1 MRKKNIFVVGL
12 DSFNLRLLRAVR
24 HAEDYAF
31 HGLLDYGEVRSAP
44 RFNMAALLNKAR
56 ETLRTFPQPIDAI
69 IGYWDFPTI
78 LMMPILRKEFGLRG
92 PTLESVLRCEH
103 KYWSRIEQTKVV
115 PEHIPRFALVDPFDN
130 QAADEL
136 DLEFPFWIK
145 PVKAHSSLLGYRV
158 RNRSD
163 LDRALA
169 ENRRGIYRFAE
180 PLKVIMSYA
189 DLPDEIAKV
198 DGFKCIAEEIISTGR
213 QCTLEGYAFE
223 GDVEVYGIVDSIPG
237 PNGSSL
243 ERYEYPSSLPD
254 PVKVRMKEIAR
265 RVIRFVKL
273 DNSPFNMEF
282 FYEAAGDR
290 ISLLEINARIS
301 KSHSPLFDKVEG
313 VPHKEVMIDVALGK
327 RPDYPARR
335 GRFRYS
341 AKFMPRLYGD
351 HERDVV
357 VDVPDAEE
365 LRAIEARFPGAEIQL
380 HVHKG
385 LRLADLPHRDA
396 YSYELG
402 AIFLGADSREALQ
415 RDFEAILRA
424 LNLRF
429 DERLKDPV

>member
-31 HGLLDYGEVRSAP
+31 HGILDSGEVASAP
-44 RFNMAALLNKAR
+44 RFDMAGLLNKAR
-56 ETLRTFPQPIDAI
+56 ETLRAFPDPIDAVV
-69 IGYWDFPTI
+69 GYWDFPTI

-103 KYWSRIEQTKVV
+103 KYWSRIEQSKVV
-115 PEHIPRFALVDPFDN
+115 PEHIPRFALVDPFDD
-130 QAADEL
+130 QAADKL

-145 PVKAHSSLLGYRV
+145 PVKAHSSVLGYLV
-158 RNRSD
+158 CSRSD
-163 LDRALA
+163 LDHALA

-180 PLKVIMSYA
+180 PLGVIMSYA
-189 DLPDEIAKV
+189 DLPNEIAKV

-243 ERYEYPSSLPD
+243 ERYEYPSNLPD
-254 PVKVRMKEIAR
+254 PVKVRMKAIAQ

-282 FYEAAGDR
+282 FYEAADDH

-335 GRFRYS
+335 GRFRYA

-365 LRAIEARFPGAEIQL
+365 LRTIEARFPGAEIQL
-380 HVHKG
+380 HIHRG
-385 LRLADLPHRDA
+385 SRLAELPHRDA

-415 RDFEAILRA
+415 RDFEAIVRA

-429 DERLKDPV
+429 GERLKDPV